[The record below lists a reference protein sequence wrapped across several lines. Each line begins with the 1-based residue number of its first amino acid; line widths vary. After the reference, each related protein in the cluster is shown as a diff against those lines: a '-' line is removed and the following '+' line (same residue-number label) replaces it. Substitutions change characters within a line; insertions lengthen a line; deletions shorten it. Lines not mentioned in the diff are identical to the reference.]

1 MNDSLLADALEELLE
16 GRCTPERVRQIEAQ
30 PQGDVA
36 RSLWTEIEESGF
48 VDALVPESRGGAGL
62 GLSDAAI
69 VALACGRH
77 AMPLPMAMTL
87 AVRANLEP
95 ADRAPQGSIAIAQT
109 SAASLDGPIVCNA
122 VPYGLAA
129 DWVLICAP
137 SGDWLLP
144 TGVADRRRSG
154 GEGSIAADLHWSV
167 VPSDAI
173 SAGAVLGITFWRATA
188 AAFIAAQ
195 MAGAMQRLLEM
206 TIAYANDR
214 VQFGKPIG
222 KLQVIQ
228 QQVSVMAEQTF
239 AARTA
244 ALIGLSGSG
253 TRIQPLRA
261 AIAKARTGEAAIAAA
276 AVSHAVHGA
285 IGVTEEFDLQLH
297 TRRLHEWRG
306 QYGGETYWHRR
317 LGDSLVEDSV
327 PPLEFVQN
335 VVRAAAAA
343 Q

>member
-1 MNDSLLADALEELLE
+1 MNDSLLADALEELLAA
-16 GRCTPERVRQIEAQ
+16 RCTPQRVRQIEAQ
-30 PQGDVA
+30 PDGDAA
-36 RSLWTEIEESGF
+36 RSLWAEIEESGF
-48 VDALVPESRGGAGL
+48 VDALVPESSAGAGL
-62 GLSDAAI
+62 GLGEAAI

-77 AMPLPMAMTL
+77 AMPLPMTMTM
-87 AVRANLEP
+87 AVRATLEP
-95 ADRAPQGSIAIAQT
+95 AGAMPRSAIAIAQ
-109 SAASLDGPIVCNA
+109 SAASSLDGPVTCSA

-144 TGVADRRRSG
+144 TGAAVRQHSG
-154 GEGSIAADLHWSV
+154 GQGSVAADIHWSTMPRDA
-167 VPSDAI
+167 VP
-173 SAGAVLGITFWRATA
+173 AGPALGIDHWRATA
-188 AAFIAAQ
+188 AAVIAAQ

-228 QQVSVMAEQTF
+228 QQVSVMAEQAF
-239 AARTA
+239 ATRTA
-244 ALIGLSGSG
+244 ALVGLAGGG
-253 TRIQPLRA
+253 TRVQPLRA
-261 AIAKARTGEAAIAAA
+261 AIAKARAGEAAIAVA

-306 QYGGETYWHRR
+306 QYGSETYWHRR
-317 LGDSLVEDSV
+317 LGNALLASDA

-335 VVRAAAAA
+335 VAGAAVAG
-343 Q
+343 

>member
-1 MNDSLLADALEELLE
+1 MNDSLLADALEELLV
-16 GRCTPERVRQIEAQ
+16 GRCTPQRVRQIEAQ
-30 PQGDVA
+30 PDGDAA
-36 RSLWTEIEESGF
+36 RSLWTELEESGF
-48 VDALVPESRGGAGL
+48 VDALVAESSGGAGL
-62 GLSDAAI
+62 GLGEAAL

-77 AMPLPMAMTL
+77 AMPLPVVMTL
-87 AVRANLEP
+87 AARAALAP
-95 ADRAPQGSIAIAQT
+95 AGAMPRGAIAIAQ
-109 SAASLDGPIVCNA
+109 SAAPSLDGAVSCGA

-144 TGVADRRRSG
+144 TGAAVRQRSG
-154 GEGSIAADLHWSV
+154 GQGSLAADLHWAT
-167 VPSDAI
+167 VPRDAVR
-173 SAGAVLGITFWRATA
+173 AGTALGMVHWRATA

-228 QQVSVMAEQTF
+228 QQVSVMAEQAF

-244 ALIGLSGSG
+244 ALIGLAGAG
-253 TRIQPLRA
+253 TRVQPLRA
-261 AIAKARTGEAAIAAA
+261 AIAKARTGEAAIATA

-306 QYGGETYWHRR
+306 QYGGETYWQRR
-317 LGDSLVEDSV
+317 LGSALVETNA
-327 PPLEFVQN
+327 PPLEFVQK
-335 VVRAAAAA
+335 VAGAAVAG
-343 Q
+343 